1 MANEDVHG
9 LYEAAAAMKG
19 VFSQQSE
26 DENRAVAATL
36 LKQLLAE
43 KLISLCIER
52 GFPTGRK
59 DTGGRRIFRVETTP
73 IPTREIEKILSSNKS
88 WEPYRPD
95 DEGIGFYATT
105 KGGEGLAAPES
116 KLAMSVLYSKR

>member
-19 VFSQQSE
+19 VFSQRT
-26 DENRAVAATL
+26 DEQNRAMATTL

-43 KLISLCIER
+43 KLISLCVER
-52 GFPTGRK
+52 SFPTGRR
-59 DTGGRRIFRVETTP
+59 DTGGRKVLRLETTP

-88 WEPYRPD
+88 WEPYGPD
-95 DEGIGFYATT
+95 DEGIGFYATK
-105 KGGEGLAAPES
+105 KGEEACRLPNPN
-116 KLAMSVLYSKR
+116 